1 MTQLPSPST
10 MSSEGCSGSEMARRE
25 KELRCFCRG
34 EPLLATYG
42 IDSRGKLFVHVKIYK
57 QNRIYGEIVFEGGIA
72 KLRCRNCLRWHRV
85 IFQERSAELAEV
97 QSTDAQLPIV

>member
-1 MTQLPSPST
+1 
-10 MSSEGCSGSEMARRE
+10 MARRE

-42 IDSRGKLFVHVKIYK
+42 IDSRGVLFVHVKIYK
-57 QNRIYGEIVFEGGIA
+57 QNRIYGELVFEGGIV

-85 IFQERSAELAEV
+85 IFKDTAAALSEDKAPES
-97 QSTDAQLPIV
+97 QSIGS